1 MENIWVGSIF
11 LNEGTPFYGMVLGH
25 IMKHP
30 QKWMDFA
37 QKSTIFLET
46 NGMLPSRS
54 TESTPIFPALRG
66 FFFSQRKRPNLRNE
80 GEEMGLWIT
89 GPEAKKQPDPTKPAN
104 DPTRV
109 SPWGDDVGKCN
120 QENAC
125 VYIYYIYYII
135 H

>member
-11 LNEGTPFYGMVLGH
+11 FNEGTPFYGMVLGH

-46 NGMLPSRS
+46 SGMLPSRS

-66 FFFSQRKRPNLRNE
+66 FFFFTAQAPESPQWRRGNGPLDHRAW
-80 GEEMGLWIT
+80 GE
-89 GPEAKKQPDPTKPAN
+89 K
-104 DPTRV
+104 PTR
-109 SPWGDDVGKCN
+109 PD
-120 QENAC
+120 ET
-125 VYIYYIYYII
+125 

>member
-1 MENIWVGSIF
+1 MGKSTISMTIFAILTKPEGISRHRSTHKHLTYAGMSMGDTPNTIRYNGKHMGGFHF

-46 NGMLPSRS
+46 SGMLPSRS

-66 FFFSQRKRPNLRNE
+66 FFFFTAQA
-80 GEEMGLWIT
+80 
-89 GPEAKKQPDPTKPAN
+89 PE
-104 DPTRV
+104 
-109 SPWGDDVGKCN
+109 SP
-120 QENAC
+120 Q
-125 VYIYYIYYII
+125 
-135 H
+135 